1 MDLALTQLQGL
12 LFPAVTLWRNNHGKS
27 FESVPLPPTKWS
39 RAYGLAAFDYDNDG
53 WVDLVAVRETKDHK
67 GEVRLFR
74 NLGPDG
80 FKDVTA
86 DVGLDKI
93 QLEDP
98 RAIITG
104 DFDNDGATDLL
115 ITQNHGP
122 AVLLKNEGGNKNNW
136 LRLTLKGLNSNK
148 SAIGTKVE
156 VFSDGIRQKYEIYGS
171 NGYLGQNSPYLTVG
185 LGQAKQA
192 DVVRMLWPGGVLQDE
207 IEIAANKQ
215 QEFTELDRRGSSCPT
230 LFVWNGKNYELVADV
245 LGAGV
250 IGHWVAPGERN
261 IPRPVEW
268 VKVDRNSIP
277 ATEGAPPLSRLV
289 RQGGDFDSQEK
300 DNQLPHPVSPNYGET
315 RMG

>member
-1 MDLALTQLQGL
+1 M
-12 LFPAVTLWRNNHGKS
+12 
-27 FESVPLPPTKWS
+27 
-39 RAYGLAAFDYDNDG
+39 
-53 WVDLVAVRETKDHK
+53 
-67 GEVRLFR
+67 
-74 NLGPDG
+74 
-80 FKDVTA
+80 
-86 DVGLDKI
+86 GLDKI
-93 QLEDP
+93 QLKEP

-136 LRLTLKGLNSNK
+136 LRLALKGLNSNK

-207 IEIAANKQ
+207 IEVAANKQ
-215 QEFTELDRRGSSCPT
+215 AEFTELDRRGSSCPT
-230 LFVWNGKNYELVADV
+230 LFVWDGKHYELVADI

-250 IGHWVAPGERN
+250 VGHWVAPGERN
-261 IPRPVEW
+261 IPRPTEY
-268 VKVDRNSIP
+268 VKVDPNMIQKKTAS
-277 ATEGAPPLSRLV
+277 S
-289 RQGGDFDSQEK
+289 
-300 DNQLPHPVSPNYGET
+300 VSA
-315 RMG
+315 

>member
-1 MDLALTQLQGL
+1 THTSDRK
-12 LFPAVTLWRNNHGKS
+12 VTLWRNNAGKN
-27 FESVPLPPTKWS
+27 FEESRLPKVDWV
-39 RAYGLAAFDYDNDG
+39 RALGVAAFDYDNDG
-53 WVDLVAVRETKDHK
+53 WVDLLAAGETKEGK
-67 GEVRLFR
+67 GEMKLFR

-80 FKDVTA
+80 WKDVTA

-93 QLEDP
+93 PLREP

-104 DFDNDGATDLL
+104 DYDNDGATDLL
-115 ITQNHGP
+115 ITENHGP

-230 LFVWNGKNYELVADV
+230 LFVWDGKKYQLVADV

-261 IPRPVEW
+261 IPRPDEW
-268 VKVDRNSIP
+268 VKVDRDMIRGL
-277 ATEGAPPLSRLV
+277 E
-289 RQGGDFDSQEK
+289 SQS
-300 DNQLPHPVSPNYGET
+300 PRPVAEDAK
-315 RMG
+315 RMGRANAKDGGLLSF